1 MQEIVRMPHLGET
14 MEEGR
19 IVGIYVKEGDY
30 VKKGDLL
37 FEVETDKTVLTVES
51 YKEGYVRKLYVA
63 PDDVVKVGEPVLL
76 LTSTQDEPISEE
88 ESSVPEEEKEEKH
101 EVVKPPTSEER
112 IEKIPATPLAKKIA
126 KEYGISLSD
135 IVPGGEKIK
144 KEDVLRYV
152 EEKRGKKENWKVL
165 DLPDIRRT
173 IGKRMTQSK
182 REAPH
187 FYLTVSVDMT
197 NIKETK
203 DILHKERALSISYTD
218 FILKALSISLLEY
231 ELLNAH
237 FLGDNKV
244 KIFYNVNIGIAVDR
258 GDALLVPVLKDVAG
272 KDMEEISKERRELI
286 DRALNSRLLLED
298 TKDATFT
305 ISNLGPY
312 NIDEFSAIINPPE
325 VGILAIGKIHESPVY
340 KEGTFVPRSIMKL
353 TLSLD
358 HRVVD
363 GAYGARFLNKL
374 KTLLENPILIWR

>member
-1 MQEIVRMPHLGET
+1 
-14 MEEGR
+14 MEEGK
-19 IVGIYVKEGDY
+19 IVSIYVKEGDY

-51 YKEGYVRKLYVA
+51 YKEGYIRKLYVA
-63 PDDVVKVGEPVLL
+63 PDDVVGVGEPVLL

-88 ESSVPEEEKEEKH
+88 VVSAPIEEKEEKH
-101 EVVKPPTSEER
+101 EEVKPPASEEKT
-112 IEKIPATPLAKKIA
+112 EKIPATPLARKMA

-135 IVPGGEKIK
+135 IVPEGDKIK

-152 EEKRGKKENWKVL
+152 DEKKGKEENWKLLSLSDV
-165 DLPDIRRT
+165 RRT
-173 IGKRMTQSK
+173 IGKRMSQSK

-197 NIKETK
+197 NIKEMRGV
-203 DILHKERALSISYTD
+203 LRKEKALSLSYTD

-237 FLGDNKV
+237 YLSENKIKV
-244 KIFYNVNIGIAVDR
+244 FYNVNIGIAVDR

-286 DRALNSRLLLED
+286 DRALNNRLLLED

-340 KEGTFVPRSIMKL
+340 REGAFLPRSIMKL